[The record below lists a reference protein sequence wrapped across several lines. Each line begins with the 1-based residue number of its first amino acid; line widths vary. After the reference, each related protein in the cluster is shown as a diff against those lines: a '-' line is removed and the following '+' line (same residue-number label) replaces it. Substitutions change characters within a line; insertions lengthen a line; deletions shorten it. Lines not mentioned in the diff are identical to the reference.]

1 MKYKNF
7 FKYSSLILF
16 STLSLSS
23 FIFIKNDKSVVYE
36 ERNSNKIS
44 LFGGATNEEDKKEP
58 TEEEIKQ
65 AKKMFWIEFGVT
77 ATFFVLIVAVFISF
91 IVIKKKKKR
100 HL

>member
-1 MKYKNF
+1 MKYKKF

-23 FIFIKNDKSVVYE
+23 FTFINNDKSIIHE
-36 ERNSNKIS
+36 EKNLNKIS
-44 LFGGATNEEDKKEP
+44 LFGGATKEEDKKEP
-58 TEEEIKQ
+58 TEEEIKH

-100 HL
+100 RL